1 MKASYGKNKLL
12 VTYPPL
18 LKQLYPDHVT
28 NITLYG
34 RLISLE
40 AIINVQPSLYFD
52 KEVRV
57 MLAAASMNSEQRS
70 RFVCD
75 VS

>member
-1 MKASYGKNKLL
+1 MRFLVRVNQLCYGCGLKASYGKNKLL

-34 RLISLE
+34 RLLNNKTIVNVDTSLNYD
-40 AIINVQPSLYFD
+40 A
-52 KEVRV
+52 EV
-57 MLAAASMNSEQRS
+57 
-70 RFVCD
+70 
-75 VS
+75 